1 MKATGVV
8 RRIDDL
14 GRIVIPKEIRRSL
27 RIREGDSLEI
37 YTDGSDSIIL
47 KKYSHVENI
56 NNFIIQYVDAVYSSS
71 KKEIIVTDNERVI
84 AAAGNFRKDV
94 VGKKIDMRLDDK
106 IQKRNLQIFERGEGL
121 EVSENLVI
129 TSPAVFKPI
138 AVYGDLIGAAIVI
151 GDNNIG
157 DMEKSLVEMTSI
169 FIGKY
174 LES

>member
-14 GRIVIPKEIRRSL
+14 GRIVIPKEIRKSL
-27 RIREGDSLEI
+27 RIREWDSLEI

-56 NNFIIQYVDAVYSSS
+56 NNFITQYVEAVYASS
-71 KKEIIVTDNERVI
+71 KRDIIVTDTERVI
-84 AAAGNFRKDV
+84 AAAGNFRRDI
-94 VGKKIDMRLDDK
+94 VGKKITSSLDEK
-106 IQKRNLQIFERGEGL
+106 IQKRALQKFEKGEVL
-121 EVSENLVI
+121 EI
-129 TSPAVFKPI
+129 TDNFSINQSAILKPI
-138 AVYGDLIGAAIVI
+138 TVYGDIIGAAIVI
-151 GDNNIG
+151 GENTIG
-157 DMEKSLVEMTSI
+157 DIEKSLVDITTS

>member
-14 GRIVIPKEIRRSL
+14 GRIVIPKEIRKSL

-56 NNFIIQYVDAVYSSS
+56 NNFIIQYVEAVYSSS
-71 KKEIIVTDNERVI
+71 KRDIIVTDTERII
-84 AAAGNFRKDV
+84 AAAGNFRKDL
-94 VGKKIDMRLDDK
+94 VGKKITSSLDEK
-106 IQKRNLQIFERGEGL
+106 IQRRTLQKFEKGENL
-121 EVSENLVI
+121 EVADNFVI
-129 TSPAVFKPI
+129 GQSAVLKPI
-138 AVYGDLIGAAIVI
+138 TVYGDIIGATIVI
-151 GDNNIG
+151 GENSIG
-157 DMEKSLVEMTSI
+157 DIEKSLVEISSI

>member
-14 GRIVIPKEIRRSL
+14 GRIVIPKEIRKSL

-56 NNFIIQYVDAVYSSS
+56 NNFIIQYVEAVYSSS
-71 KKEIIVTDNERVI
+71 KRDIIVTDTERVI
-84 AAAGNFRKDV
+84 AAAGNFRKEII
-94 VGKKIDMRLDDK
+94 GKKISSSLDDR
-106 IQKRNLQIFERGEGL
+106 IQKRSLQKFEKG
-121 EVSENLVI
+121 ENLDVTDNFI
-129 TSPAVFKPI
+129 INQAAILKPI
-138 AVYGDLIGAAIVI
+138 SVYGDIIGAAIVI
-151 GDNNIG
+151 GDATTGEI
-157 DMEKSLVEMTSI
+157 ERSLVEITSI

>member
-14 GRIVIPKEIRRSL
+14 GRIVIPKEIRKSL

-47 KKYSHVENI
+47 KKFSHVENI
-56 NNFIIQYVDAVYSSS
+56 NNFIIQYVDAVYTSS
-71 KKEIIVTDNERVI
+71 KKDILVTDTERII
-84 AAAGNFRKDV
+84 AAAGNFKRDII
-94 VGKKIDMRLDDK
+94 GKKISASLDDK
-106 IQKRNLQIFERGEGL
+106 IQKRVLQKFEKTQSL
-121 EVSENLVI
+121 EVTDNYTINQAVI
-129 TSPAVFKPI
+129 LKPI
-138 AVYGDLIGAAIVI
+138 SVYGDIIGSTIVI
-151 GDNNIG
+151 GENTIG
-157 DMEKSLVEMTSI
+157 DIERSLVEITSI